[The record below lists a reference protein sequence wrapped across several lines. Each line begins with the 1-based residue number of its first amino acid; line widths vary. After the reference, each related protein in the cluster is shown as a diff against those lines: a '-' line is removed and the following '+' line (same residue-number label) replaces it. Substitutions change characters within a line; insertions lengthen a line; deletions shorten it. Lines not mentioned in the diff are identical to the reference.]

1 MRAPAQPHHA
11 HDLPEGREFRGES
24 ASERALARIAA
35 LAARLC
41 AAPVS
46 LISVVDADSHYLG
59 AWHGLPGPDRSEG
72 LRLCAEILLAD
83 APVVVSDTRADPRL
97 AHHPLVAV
105 RGIRSCLAYPV
116 RVNTESPALGTLCLL
131 DVGTRTWTASDLA
144 NVEDLAASAA
154 ALLDARSPT
163 VSGTGTAADASY
175 LDAAFSR
182 SPLGLAHLRTDGSI
196 LRANAALGRLLE
208 RPGSDLG
215 DALLWDHLVAE
226 DRLQVIDRVRR
237 AGARQQDEFTQRV
250 RLQRRNGTQLD
261 CDLSVATERAGDPGS
276 GFLLASFLDVS
287 ATAAAEL
294 KQMRSQGVFDEAI
307 RLRTRELATANE
319 MLRAQNRTMRDGE
332 AGARSIA
339 AALRAMTDSLP
350 ALISHWDD
358 TLTLRYANAAHG
370 EFTTAAV
377 ASLLGKSMAEI
388 FGDVLF
394 SATLTRVEAVLAG
407 IPQQFERRMTTT
419 SGEERVINLHWI
431 PQWEGGVVVGFFS
444 IGVNITEL
452 RLRSDALARR
462 EALLRA
468 TSDVAGVAGWEYDP
482 RTGSFSCSDIVGKII
497 DVSLTATTTA
507 IELRDYFPPYVRAEI
522 DAAFADAIQA
532 HTSFALEL
540 PLISSRRRPKW
551 VRMVGEPQIVE
562 GRCESIVGALQDVT
576 AERTSAQ
583 SLRAATAAAK
593 RANNVKDL
601 FLANMSHEI
610 RTPLNGVIGMT
621 GLLLDTDLSGEQREY
636 VEIARSSG
644 ETLLGLV
651 NDILDLAKIESDQL
665 ELERIDFGMRTIV
678 DEAIDSVA
686 LAAAQKGIDLA
697 TDLKPGSDATFRG
710 DPTRLRQVLINL
722 LGNAVKFTETGSVTL
737 EIAPAALG
745 EGRTGL
751 DIAVKD
757 TGVGIPSDRLEK
769 LFTPFTQADAATTR
783 RYGGTGL
790 GLSICKRIVEAMRG
804 LIAVESEVGFGT
816 TFRVRIELEAAATA
830 QQPPTARRA
839 ERALVYAPTERAAAS
854 LGGDLDHFGIDATSC
869 TTLDDFVAHWNRA
882 RAEDRPYEFCFL
894 DPEHGETDT
903 DARIAALLEGTTTHQ
918 FRLCSLN
925 QLVSETTE
933 SRHVRYLQKPLR
945 RHALQRALHTLLA
958 ACSPHASNS
967 LAGTTLVGRRVLLAE
982 DNPVNVKLEMR
993 LLERLGMQVTWAA
1006 NGQEALRRLAAER
1019 FDIVLMDCQMPEM
1032 DGYEATRAL
1041 RRGDVGVLDAD
1052 VPVVALTAHALASDR
1067 ERCYAA
1073 GMDDYVT
1080 KPIDPRRLAAVMGQL
1095 IHPGSSG
1102 PMTAAA
1108 TIETRA
1114 PVTAATAVR
1123 PAAVID
1129 VARLDEVTGDDLPF
1143 RHELLAAYLGS
1154 AGALVSALDTAL
1166 TLDDEASIRR
1176 GAHQLRGASLNVG
1189 AGAVADFAERL
1200 EAGLHDGQSAATLAE
1215 LWASTRA
1222 SVEELMAAAP

>member
-11 HDLPEGREFRGES
+11 PDTPDDRALRTET
-24 ASERALARIAA
+24 ASEHALSRIAA

-46 LISVVDADSHYLG
+46 LISVVDTDSHCLG
-59 AWHGLPGPDRSEG
+59 AWHGLPAPDRPEG

-83 APVVVSDTRADPRL
+83 APVVAADARTDPRL

-105 RGIRSCLAYPV
+105 RGIRSCLAYPI
-116 RVNTESPALGTLCLL
+116 RVNAESPALGTLCLL
-131 DVGTRTWTASDLA
+131 DIGTRAWTASDLS

-154 ALLDARSPT
+154 AILEVRSPA
-163 VSGTGTAADASY
+163 SSQAGTAAVASY
-175 LDAAFSR
+175 LDVAFSR
-182 SPLGLAHLRTDGSI
+182 SPFGLAHLRPDGSV
-196 LRANAALGRLLE
+196 LRANAALGRLLD
-208 RPGSDLG
+208 RAGSDLG
-215 DALLWDHLVAE
+215 DELLWDHLVAE
-226 DRLQVIDRVRR
+226 DRLQVVDRIRR
-237 AGARQQDEFTQRV
+237 AGTRQQDDFTQRV
-250 RLQRRNGTQLD
+250 RLQRRDGTLLA
-261 CDLSVATERAGDPGS
+261 CELSVAADHAGNAGS
-276 GFLLASFLDVS
+276 GFLLAALLDVT
-287 ATAAAEL
+287 ATATAESKL
-294 KQMRSQGVFDEAI
+294 NRSQEVFDEAI

-319 MLRAQNRTMRDGE
+319 MLRAQNRMTRDGE
-332 AGARSIA
+332 ANARA
-339 AALRAMTDSLP
+339 AATAFRVMTDSLP

-358 TLTLRYANAAHG
+358 TLTLRYANAAHSD
-370 EFTTAAV
+370 FTTEGV
-377 ASLLGKSMAEI
+377 ASLVGRAMAEI
-388 FGDVLF
+388 FGERLF
-394 SATLTRVEAVLAG
+394 ASARDRVEAVLAG
-407 IPQQFERRMTTT
+407 IPQQFERRMKTTN
-419 SGEERVINLHWI
+419 GEERVINLNWI
-431 PQWEGGVVVGFFS
+431 PHWDGGVVIGFFS
-444 IGVNITEL
+444 LGVNITEL
-452 RLRSDALARR
+452 RQRSDALARR
-462 EALLRA
+462 ETLLRA
-468 TSDVAGVAGWEYDP
+468 TSEVAGVAGWEYDP
-482 RTGSFSCSDIVGKII
+482 RTSAFSCSDIVGKII
-497 DVSLTATTTA
+497 DVPLAASTNS
-507 IELRDYFPPYVRAEI
+507 IDLRDYFPPYVRAEI
-522 DAAFADAIQA
+522 DTAFGDAVQA
-532 HTSFALEL
+532 HTRFALEL

-686 LAAAQKGIDLA
+686 LAAAQKGIELA
-697 TDLKPGSDATFRG
+697 TDLQAGSDATFRG

-737 EIAPAALG
+737 EIAPAGLG

-757 TGVGIPSDRLEK
+757 TGVGIPPDRLEK

-804 LIAVESEVGFGT
+804 LIAVDSEVGVGT
-816 TFRVRIELEAAATA
+816 TFRVRIELEAASMV
-830 QQPPTARRA
+830 QPAALGRRA
-839 ERALVYAPTERAAAS
+839 ERALVYASTERAAAS
-854 LGGDLDHFGIDATSC
+854 LAGDLDHFGIGATSC
-869 TTLDDFVAHWNRA
+869 TAVENFVSHWNRA
-882 RAEDRPYEFCFL
+882 RDEGRPYQFCFL
-894 DPEHGETDT
+894 DLEHEDSATEQ
-903 DARIAALLEGTTTHQ
+903 RIAALLAGTPTHV

-925 QLVSETTE
+925 QLVSETSE
-933 SRHVRYLQKPLR
+933 SRNVRYLQKPLR
-945 RHALQRALHTLLA
+945 RHALQRALHTLLDA
-958 ACSPHASNS
+958 GSPHASHS
-967 LAGTTLVGRRVLLAE
+967 PAGATLVGRRVLLAE

-1006 NGQEALRRLAAER
+1006 NGQEALRRLAGER

-1032 DGYEATRAL
+1032 DGYDATRAL
-1041 RRGDVGVLDAD
+1041 RRGDGGVLDTD
-1052 VPVVALTAHALASDR
+1052 VPVIALTAHALASDR

-1080 KPIDPRRLAAVMGQL
+1080 KPIDPRRLAAVIGQL
-1095 IHPGSSG
+1095 IHPGSSA
-1102 PMTAAA
+1102 PADAPVAVEARAAPATAA
-1108 TIETRA
+1108 R
-1114 PVTAATAVR
+1114 PVAA
-1123 PAAVID
+1123 ID
-1129 VARLDEVTGDDLPF
+1129 LARLDDVTGDDLLF
-1143 RHELLAAYLGS
+1143 RCELLTAYLAS
-1154 AGALVSALDTAL
+1154 AGALVAALDAAL
-1166 TLDDEASIRR
+1166 TLGDDVSIRR

-1189 AGAVADFAERL
+1189 ADLMAAFAERL
-1200 EAGLHDGQSAATLAE
+1200 EAGEYDGRSALNLAE
-1215 LWASTRA
+1215 LWSATRTA
-1222 SVEELMAAAP
+1222 VEHLIAAAR